1 MAGFPGFPP
10 DALKF
15 LKALKK
21 NNKREWFQ
29 PRKEEYERLWRTPM
43 IELVAAL
50 QVQAFRFAPE
60 YAHQDPAKS
69 VMRVYRDTRFSKD
82 KTPYKTHVAAGLRR
96 TGLDKEGGGFYFHVG
111 EEGLLIAGGVYAPAP
126 NELRAIR
133 EHLDANFEKWR
144 KLVGTEKFKTL
155 VGELQGEALRRVP
168 KSFHAEHPAADLLRK
183 KQFYF
188 SVELGSELVTTPALY
203 TEMVKIF
210 KAMAPAVEFLNAP
223 LIGLT
228 KGKDSRFL
236 NDFA

>member
-1 MAGFPGFPP
+1 MAGFPGFTP
-10 DALKF
+10 DAMKF

-43 IELVAAL
+43 IEMIAAL
-50 QVQAFRFAPE
+50 QAEALKFAPE

-96 TGLDKEGGGFYFHVG
+96 TGLDKEGGGFYFHIG
-111 EEGLLIAGGVYAPAP
+111 EEGMLIAGGVYAPMP
-126 NELRAIR
+126 EELRAIR
-133 EHLDANFEKWR
+133 EHLAANHEHWR
-144 KLVGTEKFKTL
+144 KMVGAAKFRVL
-155 VGELQGEALRRVP
+155 AGELRGEALTKVP
-168 KSFHAEHPAADLLRK
+168 KGFDPDHPAADLLK
-183 KQFYF
+183 QKQFYF
-188 SVELGSELVTTPALY
+188 SVTLGTGLVTTPAAY
-203 TEMVKIF
+203 TELVKRF

-223 LIGLT
+223 LMGLV
-228 KGKDSRFL
+228 KSKDSRFL